1 MSEKLKKKWGNP
13 SMLMITGNWGPTMS
27 FKLIPISGDAP
38 YIEAIYNPMGKALAI
53 IGTKKK
59 DVFHMV
65 ERLDENGD
73 PKSKKAKATK
83 DEPYQK
89 QRVTVESYSEYYIT
103 EYDEIKDFIINTTVN
118 HETFDYVKYLDIKT
132 MESPN
137 FLDTT
142 PAPVD
147 LIKV

>member
-1 MSEKLKKKWGNP
+1 MSDKKTKKWGNP
-13 SMLMITGNWGPTMS
+13 SMLLVTGNYGPTET
-27 FKLIPISGDAP
+27 FKLMPTTEDSP
-38 YIEAIYNPMGKALAI
+38 YIEAIFNPMAKVLAV

-73 PKSKKAKATK
+73 PKMRKAKMTK
-83 DEPYQK
+83 EEPHQK

-103 EYDEIKDFIINTTVN
+103 NRDEIDDFIVN
-118 HETFDYVKYLDIKT
+118 MAVNYDQYDYKKFLDLKT

-137 FLDTT
+137 LLGTT
-142 PAPVD
+142 PPPVD